1 VRRAQH
7 VVSPGAPSRTIRTYT
22 GEAARRIDDA
32 PADVRE
38 LLTML
43 AARYGTTFRRAVFAG
58 AGLNPEVIILVSG
71 RNVLHLKGLDTPLD
85 ASDEISIFPMVAGG

>member
-1 VRRAQH
+1 MTVKYFA
-7 VVSPGAPSRTIRTYT
+7 TIRTYT

>member
-1 VRRAQH
+1 MTVKYFA
-7 VVSPGAPSRTIRTYT
+7 TIRTYT
-22 GEAARRIDDA
+22 GEAARRIEDA
-32 PADVRE
+32 PADLRG

-58 AGLNPEVIILVSG
+58 AELNPEIIILVSG